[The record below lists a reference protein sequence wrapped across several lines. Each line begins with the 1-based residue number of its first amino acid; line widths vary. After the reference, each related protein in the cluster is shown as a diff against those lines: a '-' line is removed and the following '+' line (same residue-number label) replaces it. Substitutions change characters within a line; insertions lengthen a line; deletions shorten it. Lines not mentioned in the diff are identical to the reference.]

1 MKNII
6 NYICTIQ
13 YFGTMMIV
21 LKLPH
26 PLKWGIRDDCIN
38 YSKVIEYM
46 SVDEYIHIIE
56 EGLLWKHIHTQQ
68 LQRMA
73 RIKRADRGRNK
84 R

>member
-1 MKNII
+1 
-6 NYICTIQ
+6 
-13 YFGTMMIV
+13 MMIV

-73 RIKRADRGRNK
+73 RIKRADRGGNK

>member
-1 MKNII
+1 MI
-6 NYICTIQ
+6 
-13 YFGTMMIV
+13 IV

-68 LQRMA
+68 FVSVQLSCPTPPLL
-73 RIKRADRGRNK
+73 RAPPGQIFK
-84 R
+84 VKTGWAP